1 MLFTVYIYIPI
12 IWRTTIGK
20 PWEMVL
26 RSMNVM
32 EFVFDTYRGYVFSYC
47 DFHMAY
53 HGNYANLMAHG
64 GRIWLILDAEWA

>member
-1 MLFTVYIYIPI
+1 
-12 IWRTTIGK
+12 
-20 PWEMVL
+20 MVL

-32 EFVFDTYRGYVFSYC
+32 EFVFDTYWGYVFSCC

-64 GRIWLILDAEWA
+64 GKDLANLGC